1 MLSSVELSGLQGFQL
16 DCIGEH
22 FVVVVVLTR
31 FSLLFAGDCLL
42 FGRRSPDCG
51 LIFGM
56 NRYYVLLFTRQNT
69 YLSPTTYVHVS

>member
-22 FVVVVVLTR
+22 FVVVLTR

-42 FGRRSPDCG
+42 FGTRSPGCG

-56 NRYYVLLFTRQNT
+56 SRYYVVLFTRQNT
-69 YLSPTTYVHVS
+69 HLSLATYVHVS